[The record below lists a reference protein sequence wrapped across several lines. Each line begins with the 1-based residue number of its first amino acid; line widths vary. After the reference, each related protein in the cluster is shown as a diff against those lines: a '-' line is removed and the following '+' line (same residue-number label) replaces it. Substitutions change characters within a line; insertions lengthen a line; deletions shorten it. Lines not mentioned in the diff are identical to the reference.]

1 MPPRTP
7 PAKGPNLVPVF
18 VAIVVVIGAALAVA
32 VMQNQQDAAQGAG
45 STEPDPVVDD
55 TNRPN
60 PFADIDNDP
69 RGTAS
74 TRPALVDAAP
84 AGLMD
89 QAVFTRAKSI
99 ADEGMALVAE
109 ATAAREAGDEE
120 TYRTKGAVAKAK
132 LETALEQTTDW
143 ILQLQDDYP
152 NDRQVAR
159 ITRETAKWDKAL
171 RKVRMIR

>member
-7 PAKGPNLVPVF
+7 PAQGPHHVPGY

-32 VMQNQQDAAQGAG
+32 VMQKQEDEAPAG
-45 STEPDPVVDD
+45 VSADQTPAVDD
-55 TNRPN
+55 SNRSN

-74 TRPALVDAAP
+74 TRPALVDSAP
-84 AGLMD
+84 AGLMEN
-89 QAVFTRAKSI
+89 AVFTGAKAI
-99 ADEGMALVAE
+99 ADEGLALVAE
-109 ATAAREAGDEE
+109 ATAARDAGDEA
-120 TYRTKGAVAKAK
+120 TYQKKGAVAKAK
-132 LETALEQTTDW
+132 LETALGRTTDW

-159 ITRETAKWDKAL
+159 ITRETEKWDKAL